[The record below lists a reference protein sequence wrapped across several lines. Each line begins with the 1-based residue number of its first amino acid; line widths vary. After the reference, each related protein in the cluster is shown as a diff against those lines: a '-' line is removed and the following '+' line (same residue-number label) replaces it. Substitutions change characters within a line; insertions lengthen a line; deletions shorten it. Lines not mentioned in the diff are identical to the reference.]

1 MKKNLGLII
10 SSIVIYLAVGLIVSI
25 YLIVPGITKL
35 KDANN
40 IKELTYEEKT
50 ELIDNINEKY
60 VNLENETINKYTPN
74 INQVNQKY
82 DETKNSITK
91 KYDDLNAPII
101 QKYSKL
107 ESSIKQKYSNLEKSI
122 KQKYDNLEKQIKA
135 EIVKVKTERDEEF
148 WNNTGFTQKY
158 YELSDKLQDL
168 QKQEWDLDSNEKAEI
183 NNNTTAKN
191 KELNNNTTAKN
202 KELSNNN
209 AAKNKEIS
217 TNENNRNSELK
228 TIEDNKEKELS
239 RLNKEKTK
247 EINNINNQ
255 NTNKDSIMSAGVSKI
270 VIGIIILLVPL
281 LYIIAVFNRL
291 THLSNSVKEKWSQIE
306 VLLKQRSDL
315 IPNIVETI
323 KGASTHEK
331 TTLTKITKARNQFLK
346 ATTKEEE
353 MVASKNLTKAIN
365 NIFILKETYP
375 ELKTN
380 RNFIDLQ
387 DNLEKIENKI
397 SFSRQIY
404 NKAVL
409 KYKNKLEM
417 FPSNI
422 IANTFSFE
430 PELFFEA
437 DEDDKA
443 NPNINFK

>member
-1 MKKNLGLII
+1 MKKNWGLII
-10 SSIVIYLAVGLIVSI
+10 SSIVIYLTLGLIVSI
-25 YLIVPGITKL
+25 YLIVPGINKL
-35 KDANN
+35 KEANN

-60 VNLENETINKYTPN
+60 LNLENQTINKYTPN
-74 INQVNQKY
+74 INQINQKY
-82 DETKNSITK
+82 DESKNSIIK
-91 KYDDLNAPII
+91 KYNELNAPIT
-101 QKYSKL
+101 QKYNKL
-107 ESSIKQKYSNLEKSI
+107 ESSIKQKYSNLEKTI

-135 EIVKVKTERDEEF
+135 EIIEVEHEKDQEF
-148 WNNTGFTQKY
+148 WKNQFSKKY
-158 YELSDKLQDL
+158 YELSEKLEDL
-168 QKQEWDLDSNEKAEI
+168 HWQEWDLDSEEKAEL
-183 NNNTTAKN
+183 NNNTAAKN
-191 KELNNNTTAKN
+191 KELSNNTTAKN
-202 KELSNNN
+202 KELSNNESS
-209 AAKNKEIS
+209 KNKEIS

-228 TIEDNKEKELS
+228 TIEVNKQKELDS
-239 RLNKEKTK
+239 LDKEKTK

-255 NTNKDSIMSAGVSKI
+255 NSNKDSIRGVGVSKFS
-270 VIGIIILLVPL
+270 IGIIILLIPL
-281 LYIIAVFNRL
+281 LYIITVFNRL

-306 VLLKQRSDL
+306 VLLKQRADL
-315 IPNIVETI
+315 LPNIVETI

-353 MVASKNLTKAIN
+353 IAASKNLSKAIN

-380 RNFIDLQ
+380 RNFMDLQ
-387 DNLEKIENKI
+387 DNLEEIENKI
-397 SFSRQIY
+397 SFSRQTY

-422 IANTFSFE
+422 IANIFSFE

-437 DEDDKA
+437 DENDKE
-443 NPNINFK
+443 NPNINFN